1 MPRTR
6 GYAAKGERCYGVHDW
21 NAKGRT
27 NAIGAIANFV
37 FLTLGLFESTI
48 NSDVFYAWL
57 TQDLLPKVPAGAVIV
72 MDNASFHK
80 RQEMV
85 TAINNAG
92 CVLEFL
98 PPYSPDLNPIE
109 HKWAQA
115 KAIRKKY
122 RCSVDE
128 LFSVHSKYAILY

>member
-21 NAKGRT
+21 HAKGRT
-27 NAIGAIANFV
+27 NAIGAIAHSV

-48 NSDVFYAWL
+48 NSDIFYAWL

-80 RQEMV
+80 RQDMV
-85 TAINNAG
+85 TAINHAG

-128 LFSVHSKYAILY
+128 LFFVHSEYAKLY

>member
-21 NAKGRT
+21 HAKGRT
-27 NAIGAIANFV
+27 NAIGAIAHFV

-48 NSDVFYAWL
+48 NSDIFYAWL

-80 RQEMV
+80 RQDMV
-85 TAINNAG
+85 TAINHAG

-128 LFSVHSKYAILY
+128 LFSVHSEYAKLY

>member
-6 GYAAKGERCYGVHDW
+6 GYSAKGERCYGMHDW

-27 NAIGAIANFV
+27 NAIGAIVNFV
-37 FLTLGLFESTI
+37 FLTLALFKSTI

-57 TQDLLPKVPAGAVIV
+57 TQDLLPKVPTGTVIV

-80 RQEMV
+80 RQDMM
-85 TAINNAG
+85 TAINQAG
-92 CVLEFL
+92 CTVAFL

-109 HKWAQA
+109 KKWAQA
-115 KAIRKKY
+115 KAVRKQH
-122 RCSVDE
+122 RCTVDE
-128 LFSVHSKYAILY
+128 LFSVHSEYAKLY